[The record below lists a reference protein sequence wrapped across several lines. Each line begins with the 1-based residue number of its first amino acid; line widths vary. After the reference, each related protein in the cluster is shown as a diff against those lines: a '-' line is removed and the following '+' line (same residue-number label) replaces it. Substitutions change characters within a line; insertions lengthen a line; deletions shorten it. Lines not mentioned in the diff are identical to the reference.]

1 MNMDQ
6 QQTHGPILTEEQLER
21 YIREAHRLRSETI
34 GGGMMRLAIGAGRGF
49 KRLIRW
55 ATIHERAAGQAKGR
69 APASGGAKCHADA
82 VFGAGP
88 AREPLTVTGRTDHS
102 SRRAA

>member
-34 GGGMMRLAIGAGRGF
+34 GGGIVRLGIGAARGF

-69 APASGGAKCHADA
+69 APASGGTQYLADA
-82 VFGAGP
+82 VPGAGP
-88 AREPLTVTGRTDHS
+88 TREPRAVAGRADHP